1 MKIVR
6 HGRKRSHQ
14 SSPAL
19 GRWSPPLRPVTG
31 RLGTTRCNPV
41 QPGATWCNREQAQ
54 KTCEDAPL
62 SSPERAAEFSAS
74 PDCKSPTDH
83 QQITNASPIC
93 STDFDRF
100 WASVK
105 TPTTFQ
111 QLDQLQESKTCV
123 QLLCLGF
130 APE

>member
-1 MKIVR
+1 MVPSAASCN
-6 HGRKRSHQ
+6 RKAGHN
-14 SSPAL
+14 L
-19 GRWSPPLRPVTG
+19 
-31 RLGTTRCNPV
+31 V

-83 QQITNASPIC
+83 QHT
-93 STDFDRF
+93 TDLFNRF
-100 WASVK
+100 WASVNISED
-105 TPTTFQ
+105 TNDIPTALF
-111 QLDQLQESKTCV
+111 
-123 QLLCLGF
+123 GF